1 MDFKGTYLMQHSG
14 SKPPF
19 FFGSTVVMGC
29 FLGLMWNTGAVLFAS
44 LGALVKPL
52 SDTFGWSRGEVSFGA
67 TCLTMGIIVG
77 MLTTGHLIDKYG
89 SKRILT
95 LSVILSVIVILTG
108 PLYISSLPL
117 FYLMLIIGAIVGAPT
132 NTVGYVRVIA
142 CWFDK
147 RRGLFIGIAAA
158 GMGVGFAVIPW
169 LTTVAVSRGGW
180 QMGYYV
186 LGFCILVVVLPAV
199 VFLIRDK
206 PEDIGLHMDGVSGDD
221 QEKLDSTHVERNLSL
236 LDAVKTPTFC
246 LLFIV
251 IFSVAFALFGTLTHL
266 IAMLTDRGID
276 TSTAALVASSIGI
289 GMMFARLGV
298 GYFLDH
304 IFAPKLAI
312 LVFGFAILGLVL
324 IAHTE
329 SLPGYFIAALFIG
342 FGVGSET
349 DLMAY
354 MVSRYYGLGNFAVIF
369 SCLFSA
375 YMLGTGLGPYV
386 FGRSYDTH
394 GDYSMML
401 NMSIGLLFA
410 AIGLLAFLAP
420 YDRYL
425 KTA

>member
-1 MDFKGTYLMQHSG
+1 
-14 SKPPF
+14 
-19 FFGSTVVMGC
+19 
-29 FLGLMWNTGAVLFAS
+29 
-44 LGALVKPL
+44 
-52 SDTFGWSRGEVSFGA
+52 
-67 TCLTMGIIVG
+67 
-77 MLTTGHLIDKYG
+77 
-89 SKRILT
+89 
-95 LSVILSVIVILTG
+95 
-108 PLYISSLPL
+108 
-117 FYLMLIIGAIVGAPT
+117 
-132 NTVGYVRVIA
+132 
-142 CWFDK
+142 
-147 RRGLFIGIAAA
+147 
-158 GMGVGFAVIPW
+158 
-169 LTTVAVSRGGW
+169 
-180 QMGYYV
+180 
-186 LGFCILVVVLPAV
+186 
-199 VFLIRDK
+199 
-206 PEDIGLHMDGVSGDD
+206 MDGGSGDD
-221 QEKLDSTHVERNLSL
+221 QEKLESTHVEGNLSL

-289 GMMFARLGV
+289 GMMVARLGV

-304 IFAPKLAI
+304 IFAPKLAM

-354 MVSRYYGLGNFAVIF
+354 MVSRYYGLGNFAIIF

-386 FGRSYDTH
+386 FGLSYDTH

-401 NMSIGLLFA
+401 NISIGLLFA

-425 KTA
+425 KKT